1 MMAGRVISH
10 LWFLEFSNIK
20 NIGGFSM
27 TKFKNVLVLCVTL
40 VTISLGIKAQVIEGA
55 TPRDGFYDKIW
66 IEEKRPIPLAYV
78 READILW
85 SKRVWQIIDL
95 RERINHPL
103 YFPNTTLDDR
113 QSLMQVLM
121 ASINE
126 GSIRAFQ
133 DDEFTLPYTP
143 EEIRNQY
150 ARQEVRTFV
159 RPDPP
164 YDEYDSTITI
174 PLSSDEV
181 VKFRI
186 KEEWFFDAKRSV
198 LDVRILGVAPV
209 RERIDPTT
217 RESLGDQTLF
227 WVYFPEARNVLV
239 NAEVFNRNNDAQRV
253 SYDDLFL
260 RRMFNSY
267 IYKESN
273 VYDRQI
279 QDYYQNGLDQLLEA
293 ENIKNVIRNFE
304 LDIWEY

>member
-1 MMAGRVISH
+1 MA
-10 LWFLEFSNIK
+10 
-20 NIGGFSM
+20 
-27 TKFKNVLVLCVTL
+27 KFKNAFVLVMSMLL
-40 VTISLGIKAQVIEGA
+40 LSGTIQAQVIDGA

-78 READILW
+78 READVLW
-85 SKRVWQIIDL
+85 SKRVWQLIDL
-95 RERINHPL
+95 REKINHPL
-103 YFPNTTLDDR
+103 YFPNTTMDER

-121 ASINE
+121 SSINE
-126 GSIRAFQ
+126 GAIRAFQ
-133 DDEFTLPYTP
+133 NDEFTIPYTP
-143 EEIRNQY
+143 EEIRTQY
-150 ARQEVRTFV
+150 ARVETRTFV
-159 RPDPP
+159 RPEPP

-174 PLSSDEV
+174 PLASDEV
-181 VKFRI
+181 IKFRI

-198 LDVRILGVAPV
+198 LDVRILGIAPV
-209 RERIDPTT
+209 RERIDPVS

-239 NAEVFNRNNDAQRV
+239 NAEVFNRHNDAQRV

-273 VYDRQI
+273 VFDRQI

-293 ENIKNVIRNFE
+293 EKIKNDIRNFE